1 MAHLAGKSGN
11 VFVATAIIDDC
22 EDAWTSGT
30 NGTASLETAK
40 ALVKVGNGSS
50 KCEVADIAAAGNYVM
65 WEPLA
70 AGSTNYAG
78 FTHALCWARSTVTC
92 AANDFVLVLDTTDAL
107 PAAPESELNFPALTA
122 NTWKYC
128 HLTNVA
134 GKTIAASTAALV
146 VGLEMN
152 VDIGAVDIYLDD
164 IRAAKNIAGINTWS
178 LDYTSDALESTDF
191 ASAGIKD
198 YIIGGSGW
206 AGSFAGYKEGI
217 PLSIGEI
224 YGVELAESATVTEM
238 WLGNAIITGVHPSVG
253 HDGIVSYSYDFQ
265 GTGNLQIA
273 TT

>member
-11 VFVATAIIDDC
+11 VFVATTIIDDC
-22 EDAWTSGT
+22 EDAWVSGT
-30 NGTASLETAK
+30 NGTASLETTII
-40 ALVKVGNGSS
+40 KVGNGSS

-65 WEPLA
+65 HEAIA
-70 AGSTNYAG
+70 AGATSYAG

-92 AANDFVLVLDTTDAL
+92 AANDFVLVLDSGAGL

-128 HLTNVA
+128 HLTNVT
-134 GKTIAASTAALV
+134 GKEIEDSTAAV
-146 VGLEMN
+146 TVGLEMN
-152 VDIGAVDIYLDD
+152 VDIGAVTIYVDD

-191 ASAGIKD
+191 ANVGVKA
-198 YIIGGSGW
+198 YIVGGSGW
-206 AGSFAGYKEGI
+206 SGSFAGYKEGI

-238 WLGNAIITGVHPSVG
+238 WLGNIIITGVHPSVG
-253 HDGIVSYSYDFQ
+253 HDGIVSYAYDYT
-265 GTGNLQIA
+265 GTGNLTSA
-273 TT
+273 ST